1 MSTSLAPSGARRR
14 ARERALEILYEAEC
28 KSLTFDALL
37 ADLPIEPEPYTSRLV
52 LGVERELGRIDDL
65 LDRHASGWPLERM
78 PAVDR
83 CLLRIACYELLAE
96 SEVPTAVVID
106 EAVEL
111 AKTYSTEGSGRYLNG
126 VLSAVAGVVRQ
137 EPGGPTGPS
146 RPTGSGRPGGPSRPS
161 RPTEPGEPTGPS
173 QPTVRGHG

>member
-37 ADLPIEPEPYTSRLV
+37 AELPIEPEPYTSRLV

-96 SEVPTAVVID
+96 REVPTAVVID

-126 VLSAVAGVVRQ
+126 VLSAVAGAVRQ
-137 EPGGPTGPS
+137 V
-146 RPTGSGRPGGPSRPS
+146 PGGPSQPAV
-161 RPTEPGEPTGPS
+161 PAVPGEPAVPAE
-173 QPTVRGHG
+173 PTVHGHS